1 MVLEGDR
8 KETFS
13 AWSSPDG
20 LGCRLCIRPLSS
32 QSQTLSDQHSLG
44 LRIVQI
50 NDGLEAVRII
60 CICSLALYLMVHVQT
75 SDFLLESSTCIL
87 L

>member
-1 MVLEGDR
+1 MVLEGYR

-13 AWSSPDG
+13 SWFSLDG
-20 LGCRLCIRPLSS
+20 LGCRLCIRPLSF

-50 NDGLEAVRII
+50 NDGLEAVWII
-60 CICSLALYLMVHVQT
+60 CICPLALYMMLHVQT
-75 SDFLLESSTCIL
+75 FDFLLESSTCIAL
-87 L
+87 